1 MKSNIRLADRTDY
14 IAICDLLEEYFMEG
28 TYGNYI
34 DEPLDRQRAHKI
46 LFQLQHQGFIWL
58 YSVDDAI
65 VGMLAAVRE
74 PNVWFPKKI
83 ALREM
88 FWYVLPEHRHTVG
101 AARLFV
107 AYQRQAEELLNSNSI
122 DAYFMTEMATT
133 AKLNLESRGFRLAER
148 LYVKD

>member
-1 MKSNIRLADRTDY
+1 MKTNIRLADRTDFQSV
-14 IAICDLLEEYFMEG
+14 CNLLEEYFTES

-34 DEPLDRQRAHKI
+34 DEPFDRQRATKL
-46 LFQLQHQGFIWL
+46 LFQIMHMGYIWL
-58 YSVDDAI
+58 YEVENEV
-65 VGMLAAVRE
+65 VGVLCAVRE
-74 PNVWFPKKI
+74 PNIWFPKKI
-83 ALREM
+83 SFREM

-107 AYQRQAEELLNSNSI
+107 AYQRQAEELLNNNSI

-133 AKLNLESRGFRLAER
+133 PSLNLETRGFRLAER